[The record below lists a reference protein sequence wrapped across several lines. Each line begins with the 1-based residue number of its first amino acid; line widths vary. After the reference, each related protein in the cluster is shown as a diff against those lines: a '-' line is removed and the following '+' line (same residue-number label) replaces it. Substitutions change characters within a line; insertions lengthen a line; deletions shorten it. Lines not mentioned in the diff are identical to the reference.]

1 MNWNAFKRLFHYL
14 GRYKLRLILVMIAAV
29 LSTLFTVLT
38 PAVTGGITS
47 ELYDG
52 VASGSFDWETIV
64 WLLVTLIAL
73 YLVAQLFAILQSFS
87 MTKLTACVI
96 QKALAKLMHGR
107 TSFVIAHRLSTIRDA
122 DMILYME
129 HGDILEHGSHEELM
143 AQHGKYEALYMSQFA
158 Q

>member
-1 MNWNAFKRLFHYL
+1 MCAGNHLPRPTVFFFPRTGQYLIVVLFL
-14 GRYKLRLILVMIAAV
+14 LKWQ
-29 LSTLFTVLT
+29 LSSQLNVCNITVQT
-38 PAVTGGITS
+38 DSYT
-47 ELYDG
+47 E
-52 VASGSFDWETIV
+52 
-64 WLLVTLIAL
+64 
-73 YLVAQLFAILQSFS
+73 QL
-87 MTKLTACVI
+87 I

>member
-87 MTKLTACVI
+87 MTSRTFEVI
-96 QKALAKLMHGR
+96 GHSVCIDDETLAEAISALPVDRRDIILLSYFLDMSDAE
-107 TSFVIAHRLSTIRDA
+107 IANVLNMVRRSVA
-122 DMILYME
+122 
-129 HGDILEHGSHEELM
+129 
-143 AQHGKYEALYMSQFA
+143 
-158 Q
+158 

>member
-1 MNWNAFKRLFHYL
+1 MDSFIKTLPDGYDFE
-14 GRYKLRLILVMIAAV
+14 
-29 LSTLFTVLT
+29 LSTGAENISQGQRQLLT
-38 PAVTGGITS
+38 IARAMASDPEIMILDEATS
-47 ELYDG
+47 NVDTHTE
-52 VASGSFDWETIV
+52 
-64 WLLVTLIAL
+64 
-73 YLVAQLFAILQSFS
+73 QL
-87 MTKLTACVI
+87 I